1 MKDLR
6 GVHVSAVKTAI
17 FKEFGLQ
24 VISKKNVKVIAD
36 WKKSKQ
42 VRECYQ
48 KLYAENDNTIEK
60 IAKRAFPSIS
70 EDDETFENIYIYT
83 AAVCDIVLNPK
94 YPDIE
99 CSKNPLRR
107 RYQKFKVFGEFLFLL
122 LFKIKIIKLYRIN
135 TLGVDRGQ

>member
-6 GVHVSAVKTAI
+6 GVHVAAVKTAI
-17 FKEFGLQ
+17 FKKFRLQ
-24 VISKKNVKVIAD
+24 VISKKNVKIIAD

-48 KLYAENDNTIEK
+48 KLYDDDDNTIEK

-99 CSKNPLRR
+99 CSKNPLQR
-107 RYQKFKVFGEFLFLL
+107 RYQKFKVFGEFLFYYYL
-122 LFKIKIIKLYRIN
+122 KLNLSNFIE
-135 TLGVDRGQ
+135 LIL

>member
-17 FKEFGLQ
+17 FKEFRLQ
-24 VISKKNVKVIAD
+24 MISKKNVKVIAD

-94 YPDIE
+94 YPDIK
-99 CSKNPLRR
+99 CSKTLYDDVTKNS
-107 RYQKFKVFGEFLFLL
+107 RYLVEFLFLL
-122 LFKIKIIKLYRIN
+122 LFKIKFIKLYQIN
-135 TLGVDRGQ
+135 TLGVDRDQ

>member
-6 GVHVSAVKTAI
+6 GVHVAAVKTAI

-42 VRECYQ
+42 VKECYQ
-48 KLYAENDNTIEK
+48 KLYDDDDNTIEK

-107 RYQKFKVFGEFLFLL
+107 RYQKFKVFGEFLFYYYL
-122 LFKIKIIKLYRIN
+122 KLNLSNFIE
-135 TLGVDRGQ
+135 LIL

>member
-6 GVHVSAVKTAI
+6 GIHVSAVKTAI

-99 CSKNPLRR
+99 CSKNPLR
-107 RYQKFKVFGEFLFLL
+107 
-122 LFKIKIIKLYRIN
+122 
-135 TLGVDRGQ
+135 

>member
-1 MKDLR
+1 M
-6 GVHVSAVKTAI
+6 
-17 FKEFGLQ
+17 
-24 VISKKNVKVIAD
+24 KVIAD

-48 KLYAENDNTIEK
+48 KLYDDDDNTIEK

-99 CSKNPLRR
+99 CSKNPLQRH
-107 RYQKFKVFGEFLFLL
+107 YQKFKVFGEFLFLL
-122 LFKIKIIKLYRIN
+122 LFKIKFIKLYRIN
-135 TLGVDRGQ
+135 TLGVDRDQ